1 MIQIPRSK
9 IFSPRIASEDD
20 FRRAVIECRD
30 ALEAHCLGPAN
41 TPVPMYDEAVEALVR
56 RIPQDGP
63 VATRGPDQFV
73 IVDFEIVDD
82 TPPAPPAVPAPTL
95 EQRKALLVIDLNA
108 AAQAARDAIVS
119 PARAQLLFLDAGE
132 AMNVPE
138 DRRSPAQAKAIEAY
152 TAFSSRCAE
161 IARNVALAQVDIED
175 LTDASIDGFSLPQ
188 L

>member
-30 ALEAHCLGPAN
+30 ALEAHCRGPAN
-41 TPVPMYDEAVEALVR
+41 TPVPMYDRAVEALVQR
-56 RIPQDGP
+56 VPQEGP

-73 IVDFEIVDD
+73 ILDYEIVDD
-82 TPPAPPAVPAPTL
+82 TPPAPPPVPAPTL

-119 PARAQLLFLDAGE
+119 PARAQLLFLDASE